1 MTSNALSR
9 FQAWMTA
16 AKPGERYKYASDIAV
31 MGDTLRSAT
40 EGETWMDEV
49 EPVRRAALAACV
61 AGNVLLL
68 QKRNGNSFDY
78 IAQRR
83 DTSKKR

>member
-1 MTSNALSR
+1 
-9 FQAWMTA
+9 
-16 AKPGERYKYASDIAV
+16 

-40 EGETWMDEV
+40 EGEAWMNKV
-49 EPVRRAALAACV
+49 APVRRAALAACV

-68 QKRNGNSFDY
+68 QKRNGNGFDY

-83 DTSKKR
+83 YTPKKR